1 MNALPAMWRGE
12 GGGGGSK
19 KWSAVWRLFWWGA
32 FSEGEAKISSGGG
45 GGARRSDGRN
55 FCCCSS
61 AVAVDVVVSR
71 RKLLQPQNM
80 SPFPASLTLSRHQA
94 KRPAP
99 SEGLHILC
107 FVEDTVE
114 TVEGLGRSLLNLL
127 AAFSRPRTNHKPAP
141 SRCGSRSGM
150 HICVLFCGVPR
161 KPYRVRMLL
170 IDR

>member
-19 KWSAVWRLFWWGA
+19 KWSAVWRLFWWGIQRGR
-32 FSEGEAKISSGGG
+32 GENFLWG
-45 GGARRSDGRN
+45 RRRPSDGRN

-61 AVAVDVVVSR
+61 VVAVDVVVSR